1 MANIVNRPLA
11 IFRRPD
17 SPKPLHSRWGDTA
30 ISVPTNGSWNQY
42 DNPHRP
48 APQRQVYGPGFVPDC
63 PPSDRRTKPLRHKGQ
78 DQESKSTS
86 TNSANKS
93 HRNSS
98 SLGSLR
104 PGRLSVRLASRPK
117 QSREY
122 TTAERDS
129 RQTEERVTEFAYKPI
144 HQDYPAEVTENAHK
158 ARYRY
163 IPTDGR
169 YLEDIKGT
177 VPPSQSARSHRSSST
192 RRDSF
197 SESYDGR
204 DVTRDSHAP
213 PSARPGSYQEDD
225 CRSVKSSMG
234 SSSDGSGSRL
244 SGCGLPRRKASPF
257 VARDRR
263 RSSLKS
269 LTLAMVPDPDELYE

>member
-1 MANIVNRPLA
+1 MANIVNRPRA

-48 APQRQVYGPGFVPDC
+48 APQRQVYGPGFVPDG
-63 PPSDRRTKPLRHKGQ
+63 PPPDRRTKPLRHEGQ
-78 DQESKSTS
+78 DQENKSTS
-86 TNSANKS
+86 TNWTNRS
-93 HRNSS
+93 HRDSS
-98 SLGSLR
+98 SLGSWR
-104 PGRLSVRLASRPK
+104 PRRLSVRLVSRPK
-117 QSREY
+117 HLREY
-122 TTAERDS
+122 TTTERDS
-129 RQTEERVTEFAYKPI
+129 RPEEKRTEFAYKPV

-177 VPPSQSARSHRSSST
+177 VPPSQAASSHRSSRA

-197 SESYDGR
+197 SESHEGR
-204 DVTRDSHAP
+204 NVSRDSHVP
-213 PSARPGSYQEDD
+213 SSARPGSYQEDD
-225 CRSVKSSMG
+225 RQSERSSVG
-234 SSSDGSGSRL
+234 SSSDSSGSRL

-263 RSSLKS
+263 RSSSKS
-269 LTLAMVPDPDELYE
+269 MTLAMVPDPDELYE